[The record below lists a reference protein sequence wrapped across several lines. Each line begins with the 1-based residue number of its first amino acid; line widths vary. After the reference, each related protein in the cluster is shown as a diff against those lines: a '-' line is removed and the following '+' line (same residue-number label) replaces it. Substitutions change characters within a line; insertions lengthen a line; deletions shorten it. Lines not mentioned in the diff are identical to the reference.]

1 MAEGNSL
8 ERIGL
13 RCADDGAVRLRQ
25 VTAQGVEGDLFV
37 VCVGGG
43 RLEGVLM
50 EDAAVVHRHTAD
62 PAVQMRHAQIDAGEF
77 VAEETV
83 VALLP
88 VAYQNEIRFVAAAAA
103 AAVSTAASARR

>member
-1 MAEGNSL
+1 M
-8 ERIGL
+8 
-13 RCADDGAVRLRQ
+13 RLRQ

-62 PAVQMRHAQIDAGEF
+62 AAVQVRHAQIDAGEF
-77 VAEETV
+77 VAEKTV
-83 VALLP
+83 VTIFP

-103 AAVSTAASARR
+103 AAAAVSTAASARR